1 MKKRLLFPGEFKPGS
16 CILLTGA
23 LNTMYLLDAA
33 KALMEGAR
41 LKGYSCK
48 VYVPGMASPYA
59 DWAVTGDP
67 ASFQY
72 SAELNVFVGGEY
84 ISDRNFRFGSID
96 LTRFFQCVFFSPAAI
111 PEVAPN
117 IRMPWEEE
125 RIYQIQDKLG
135 ADLGLPVSVV
145 SPSYLRP
152 AACEKELLETTSD
165 VLYYLERGLTVPND
179 LLEKRAELFDVDG
192 LDQVPALERVLW

>member
-1 MKKRLLFPGEFKPGS
+1 MKKRLLFPGGFAPGS

-23 LNTMYLLDAA
+23 INTMYLFDAA
-33 KALMEGAR
+33 KALMEGTR

-48 VYVPGMASPYA
+48 VYIPGMASPYTE
-59 DWAVTGDP
+59 WAVTGDP
-67 ASFQY
+67 DSFQY
-72 SAELNVFVGGEY
+72 SAELNIFVGGEY
-84 ISDRNFRFGSID
+84 IGERNFRYGFID
-96 LTRFFQCVFFSPAAI
+96 LIRFSQCVFFSPAAI
-111 PEVAPN
+111 PEVAPI

-125 RIYQIQDKLG
+125 RIHQIRDKLET
-135 ADLGLPVSVV
+135 DLGLPVSVA

-152 AACEKELLETTSD
+152 SACEKELLETTSD
-165 VLYYLERGLTVPND
+165 VLYYLERGLTVPTD